1 MLLSIVQVNRW
12 CSWLD
17 VAAVIQ
23 PTEMKEEAL
32 QSQAAEISDESR
44 KEEEENVVKL
54 AELKQQLL
62 LRMYERDQRCVYV
75 SLISFLFFVESL

>member
-1 MLLSIVQVNRW
+1 MLLSIVQVHRW

-32 QSQAAEISDESR
+32 QSQAAEISDEPR

-75 SLISFLFFVESL
+75 SLISFLFFVESR